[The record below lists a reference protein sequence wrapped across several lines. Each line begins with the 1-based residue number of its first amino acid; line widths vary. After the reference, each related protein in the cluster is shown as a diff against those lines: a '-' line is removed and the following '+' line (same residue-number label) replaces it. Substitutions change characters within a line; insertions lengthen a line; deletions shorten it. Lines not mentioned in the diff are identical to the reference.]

1 MKRSIYTSELFPT
14 RTKECVPARVNL
26 MVKAIENRDF
36 PRFAEITMRDSNQ
49 FHAICLD
56 TYPPAVYM
64 NDVSHSISSLVHAF
78 NSACSQPRL
87 AYTFDAGSNA
97 CLFLLKESVPL
108 VLSVIDHYF
117 PQASDNFKGEA
128 VEKLPIPEDLI
139 RGIGI
144 KPNAPGL
151 IKGIIYS
158 DVGEGPRVLDCS
170 ESLLAE
176 DGLPLNVS

>member
-1 MKRSIYTSELFPT
+1 M
-14 RTKECVPARVNL
+14 
-26 MVKAIENRDF
+26 MKAIETRDF
-36 PRFAEITMRDSNQ
+36 SLFAEITMRDSNQ

-64 NDVSHSISSLVHAF
+64 NDVSHSIASLVHAF
-78 NSACSQPRL
+78 NSACSETRL

-97 CLFLLKESVPL
+97 CLFLLQESVPL

-117 PQASDNFKGEA
+117 PHASDNFKGEA
-128 VEKLPIPEDLI
+128 VEKIAIPEDLI

-144 KPNAPGL
+144 KPHAAGL
-151 IKGIIYS
+151 IKGIIHS
-158 DVGEGPRVLDCS
+158 NVGEGPRVLDPS

-176 DGLPLNVS
+176 DGLPYIVS